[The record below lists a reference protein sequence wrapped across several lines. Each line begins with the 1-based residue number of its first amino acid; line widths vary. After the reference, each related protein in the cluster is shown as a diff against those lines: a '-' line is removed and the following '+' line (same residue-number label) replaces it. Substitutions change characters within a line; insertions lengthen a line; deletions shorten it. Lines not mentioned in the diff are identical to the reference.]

1 MCIRCIHFNIM
12 NALSQGLALVSGA
25 EDPAQEAPGTE
36 ISLFKALGG
45 VPRAEISVLPASL
58 ATRTMM
64 RRASSH
70 RTYRSNSGPSLAKPD
85 LDLATREGRFMEVRA
100 RSALDL
106 GGMPGGLGIAVAIEP
121 AGGVSPLRGGAE
133 VC

>member
-1 MCIRCIHFNIM
+1 
-12 NALSQGLALVSGA
+12 
-25 EDPAQEAPGTE
+25 
-36 ISLFKALGG
+36 
-45 VPRAEISVLPASL
+45 
-58 ATRTMM
+58 M

-121 AGGVSPLRGGAE
+121 AGGVSPLRGGAVFAVME
-133 VC
+133 LSTETER